1 MSTTVSSVLEPP
13 FVLDSQGMAAR
24 IRAIPEQI
32 DDALAACAAA
42 PWRVPDWS
50 PEVLA
55 VGALGGSAIAADLT
69 GSLWSDSLPHP
80 LLCVRE
86 YQWPAWAGPAT
97 LAVLCSYSG
106 NTEETLALY
115 DGAGAR
121 GMPRVAMTT
130 GGTLAERCVRDHV
143 PYAIL
148 PAGSPPRAA
157 LYASWVRLTYLVHAL
172 GWIADPGPEWREA
185 SGLITRRREQWAPE
199 VPEAQNP
206 AKQLARRL
214 HGKFLF
220 LYAGSDRLG
229 PVTTRVRNQINEN
242 AKLLAH
248 SAVVPELN
256 HNEVVGWE
264 NPLDL
269 ESRSAVVM
277 LRDAEDPDLVALR
290 LSLTAEYVRQ
300 QGAEVV
306 VLEEEEG
313 SRLARIVSLVVL
325 GDYLSLYLA
334 MLNAVDPTPIAS
346 IDWFKHRLAE
356 SRNA

>member
-1 MSTTVSSVLEPP
+1 MVILEPP
-13 FVLDSQGMAAR
+13 FALDSQGMTAR
-24 IRAIPEQI
+24 IVGIPEQI
-32 DDALAACAAA
+32 DQAVAACVAA
-42 PWRVPDWS
+42 PWRVPEGA
-50 PEVLA
+50 PRMLA
-55 VGALGGSAIAADLT
+55 VGALGGSAIAADLLA
-69 GSLWSDSLPHP
+69 GLWSDTLPHP

-86 YQWPAWAGPAT
+86 YRWPAWAGPSA

-115 DGAGAR
+115 DDAAAR

-130 GGTLAERCVRDHV
+130 GGTLHERCARDGV
-143 PYAIL
+143 PCAIL
-148 PAGSPPRAA
+148 PKGSPPRAA

-172 GWIADPGPEWREA
+172 GWVADPGPEWRAAAE
-185 SGLITRRREQWAPE
+185 LVRRRRALWGPE
-199 VPEAQNP
+199 VPEERNP

-214 HGKFLF
+214 HGKQLY
-220 LYAGSDRLG
+220 LYAGSERLG

-242 AKLLAH
+242 AKLPAH

-264 NPLDL
+264 KPLDPG
-269 ESRSAVVM
+269 SRSAVLM
-277 LRDAEDPDLVALR
+277 MCDAEDPDAVALR
-290 LSLTAEYVRQ
+290 LSLTAEYVRT

-306 VLEEEEG
+306 VVEEREG
-313 SRLARIVSLVVL
+313 ARLARIVSLVVL

-334 MLNAVDPTPIAS
+334 VLHGVDPTPIAS
-346 IDWFKHRLAE
+346 IDWFKNRLAE